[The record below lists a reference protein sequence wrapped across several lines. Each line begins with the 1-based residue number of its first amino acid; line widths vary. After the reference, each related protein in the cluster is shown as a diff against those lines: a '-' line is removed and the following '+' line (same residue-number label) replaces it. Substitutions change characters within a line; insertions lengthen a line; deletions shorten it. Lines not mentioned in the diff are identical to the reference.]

1 MAEVYLNSKFVGM
14 VENPSNFI
22 SEVKDLRRKGAISE
36 EVSVYYDAEAQE
48 VHLVCDAGRA
58 QLTLIIVKEG
68 KSLLTEKHLKR
79 ARRRRDNLARH
90 DTAGSHRI
98 S

>member
-48 VHLVCDAGRA
+48 VHLA
-58 QLTLIIVKEG
+58 
-68 KSLLTEKHLKR
+68 
-79 ARRRRDNLARH
+79 
-90 DTAGSHRI
+90 
-98 S
+98 